1 MVRTIIYCSMDT
13 KYRESAE
20 DTSFSS
26 FFDTFADSWDVFLR
40 NSTTYDCRIE
50 LEEFFTIGIHWLK
63 VNFTMTILTTTT
75 GLFSIFAVYINGF
88 CKCFFVCNLR
98 CTNVCLYFEFTK
110 QTVNNDFQME
120 LAHTGNDCLA
130 CFLICMSSECRI
142 FFSKFC

>member
-50 LEEFFTIGIHWLK
+50 LEEFFT
-63 VNFTMTILTTTT
+63 
-75 GLFSIFAVYINGF
+75 
-88 CKCFFVCNLR
+88 R
-98 CTNVCLYFEFTK
+98 CV
-110 QTVNNDFQME
+110 
-120 LAHTGNDCLA
+120 
-130 CFLICMSSECRI
+130 
-142 FFSKFC
+142 